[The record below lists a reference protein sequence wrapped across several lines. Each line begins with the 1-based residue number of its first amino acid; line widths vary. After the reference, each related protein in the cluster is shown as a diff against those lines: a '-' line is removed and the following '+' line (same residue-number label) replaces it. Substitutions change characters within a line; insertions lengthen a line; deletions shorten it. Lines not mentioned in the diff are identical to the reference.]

1 MAPILER
8 HRAGGKVAPD
18 CSRFARMPILIAN
31 RPFANEM
38 PVTTPRSTRIVLVC
52 GLLVLALQAGRPA
65 VARAGQSAVAA
76 PGGASA
82 AAAVPAPRV
91 RAAAAIV
98 YDTSN
103 GEILWESNAQNQR
116 SIASITKLMTAV
128 VFLEESPDLSEVVDV
143 VGGDVR
149 GASTTHLRTGNA
161 VTKSDLLHLTLIA
174 SDNAA
179 ARALARTSDGG
190 IEAFIDRMNA
200 KAAEL
205 GLTST
210 QYADPSGLDPGNVS
224 SAYDMARLITYVSG
238 DPRLTEVMQ
247 KPTHAFQTGRAEV
260 TVRSTNQLVRTGE
273 VDVLAGKTGFIR
285 RAGYCLATLLRL
297 PDGSRQVAVV
307 VLGARSNA
315 SRFSEARS
323 LFDWFSSTADS
334 LLE

>member
-1 MAPILER
+1 
-8 HRAGGKVAPD
+8 
-18 CSRFARMPILIAN
+18 
-31 RPFANEM
+31 M
-38 PVTTPRSTRIVLVC
+38 PVTSPRSTRFVLLS
-52 GLLVLALQAGRPA
+52 GLLVLVLQAGRPA
-65 VARAGQSAVAA
+65 VALAGQSAVAA

-82 AAAVPAPRV
+82 AAAIPEPRV

-98 YDTSN
+98 YDTGS
-103 GEILWESNAQNQR
+103 GEILWESNSQDQR

-128 VFLEESPDLSEVVDV
+128 VFLEESPDLTEVVDV
-143 VGGDVR
+143 VRSDVR
-149 GASTTHLRTGNA
+149 GASTTHLRAGYS
-161 VTKSDLLHLTLIA
+161 VSKGDLLHLTLIA

-179 ARALARTSDGG
+179 ARILARTSDRGADPF
-190 IEAFIDRMNA
+190 IERMNT

-247 KPTHAFQTGRAEV
+247 KPTYVFWTGRTEI
-260 TVRSTNQLVRTGE
+260 TVRSTNRLVRTGE

-315 SRFSEARS
+315 SRFSEART
-323 LFDWFSSTADS
+323 LFDWFSRTADS